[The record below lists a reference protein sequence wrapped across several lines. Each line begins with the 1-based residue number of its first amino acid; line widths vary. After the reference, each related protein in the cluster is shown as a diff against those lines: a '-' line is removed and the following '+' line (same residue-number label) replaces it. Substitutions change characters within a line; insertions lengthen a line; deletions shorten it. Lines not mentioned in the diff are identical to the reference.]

1 MTMHSIKFQTLEPS
15 MPSMA
20 LPLNSEAILALVGG
34 KTEAVPS
41 LMETQLAA
49 AQQVIEAQQRRI
61 AQLENLALTD
71 ELTGLVNR
79 RAFMQALRQEL
90 AIVERDP
97 GAAGMLVLCDLNGFK
112 QINDLCGHN
121 AGDAYLQSVAVA
133 LQTDVRPSDL
143 VARLGGDEFAVLFRR
158 ISAVDGTKRLE
169 RLDET
174 FHGRAL
180 HWQGQRLP
188 LRASFGA
195 AVFGKGDQPEE
206 LLAEADQLLYLQKAA
221 RRAAS
226 R

>member
-1 MTMHSIKFQTLEPS
+1 MTMHSIRLQTLEGVTPS
-15 MPSMA
+15 MT
-20 LPLNSEAILALVGG
+20 LPLSSEAILALIGDP
-34 KTEAVPS
+34 TEAAPS
-41 LMETQLAA
+41 LMETQLVA

-90 AIVERDP
+90 AVVERDP
-97 GAAGMLVLCDLNGFK
+97 AAAGLLVLCDLNGFK

-158 ISAVDGTKRLE
+158 INAVDGTKRLE
-169 RLDET
+169 RLDES
-174 FHGRAL
+174 FHSRAL
-180 HWQGQRLP
+180 NWQGQRLP

-206 LLAEADQLLYLQKAA
+206 LLAEADQLLYLQKAC
-221 RRAAS
+221 RRAS